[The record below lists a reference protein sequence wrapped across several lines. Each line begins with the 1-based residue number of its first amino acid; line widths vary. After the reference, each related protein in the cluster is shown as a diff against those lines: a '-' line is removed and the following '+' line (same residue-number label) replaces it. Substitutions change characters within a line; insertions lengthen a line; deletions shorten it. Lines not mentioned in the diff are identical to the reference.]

1 MADTNNDHLMIR
13 LHVYDTDMSVK
24 IPRHDEALYRNTA
37 SHITDTVNAY
47 AAYYKESKSD
57 KELLYMALIDIALKY
72 ERELKRNDTKPYDDA
87 MRQLTTEIEGVIGES
102 QE

>member
-24 IPRHDEALYRNTA
+24 IPRHDEALYRNAA

-47 AAYYKESKSD
+47 AAYYKE
-57 KELLYMALIDIALKY
+57 LLYMALIDIAQKY

>member
-1 MADTNNDHLMIR
+1 M
-13 LHVYDTDMSVK
+13 
-24 IPRHDEALYRNTA
+24 
-37 SHITDTVNAY
+37 NAY